1 MDKAVKCKNLS
12 VFFRRFSTI
21 VIFIRH
27 KLTCICKSSCRRQFI
42 NQIQIRSWLH
52 VSSRAEFIKKG
63 FQGSDCAI
71 IVQPEYLHYQQAF
84 GTIGNDAGI
93 GFEQCMQ
100 CLSRIGFLALRH
112 CCGRNHACLG
122 TELRTWS
129 IAELN
134 DASD

>member
-12 VFFRRFSTI
+12 VFFRHFSTI

-27 KLTCICKSSCRRQFI
+27 KLTCICKSSCRRRFV
-42 NQIQIRSWLH
+42 NQIQIGSGLH
-52 VSSRAEFIKKG
+52 VFSRAKFIRKG
-63 FQGSDCAI
+63 FMARSAPLLRSPRI
-71 IVQPEYLHYQQAF
+71 RTIQQAF
-84 GTIGNDAGI
+84 GAIADDAGI

-112 CCGRNHACLG
+112 CCGRSHACLG
-122 TELRTWS
+122 TELRRWL

>member
-1 MDKAVKCKNLS
+1 MDKVVKCKNLS
-12 VFFRRFSTI
+12 VFFRRFLTF

-27 KLTCICKSSCRRQFI
+27 RLTCICKSSGRGRFV
-42 NQIQIRSWLH
+42 NQIQIGSVLH
-52 VSSRAEFIKKG
+52 VISRAKFIKKG
-63 FQGSDCAI
+63 FYDSVCAI
-71 IVQPEYLHYQQAF
+71 AAQPENPYIQKTF
-84 GTIGNDAGI
+84 GAIADDAGI